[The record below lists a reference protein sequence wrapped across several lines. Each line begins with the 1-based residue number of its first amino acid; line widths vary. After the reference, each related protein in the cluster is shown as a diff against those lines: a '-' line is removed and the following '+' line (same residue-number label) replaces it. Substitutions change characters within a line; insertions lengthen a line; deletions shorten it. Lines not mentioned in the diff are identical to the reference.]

1 MNYQTTCP
9 SGSDYVIEAE
19 YTEVPQ
25 ESLGTRLKNWLN
37 STHGTPSPEHVMQKA
52 EVDRSRAFLAA
63 SALRH
68 TVALSAME
76 QEAIDFAPQGAYRYQ
91 ALVDSY
97 ADGAVQMVRGS
108 R

>member
-1 MNYQTTCP
+1 MSYQTTYP
-9 SGSDYVIEAE
+9 SSPDYVIEAE

-25 ESLGTRLKNWLN
+25 ESLGARLKNWLN
-37 STHGTPSPEHVMQKA
+37 STHGTPSPERVMQKA

-68 TVALSAME
+68 TAYLSAME
-76 QEAIDFAPQGAYRYQ
+76 QKAIDHAPQGAHYYQ
-91 ALVDSY
+91 AIVDGY
-97 ADGAVQMVRGS
+97 AEGAVQMVRGL